1 MICILYESCLLLALP
16 DRSSSKYKVVVGTSL
31 ASTSIEESDNGK
43 GMLSTTYIERITDL
57 FRPPMPHRTIYLED
71 RFWKCWQDV

>member
-1 MICILYESCLLLALP
+1 MICVLYESCLLLALP

-43 GMLSTTYIERITDL
+43 GMLYTVDVHRTTY
-57 FRPPMPHRTIYLED
+57 
-71 RFWKCWQDV
+71 

>member
-43 GMLSTTYIERITDL
+43 GMSHATYNEQVTDF
-57 FRPPMPHRTIYLED
+57 FRFSMPHSTLYLEN
-71 RFWKCWQDV
+71 RVRKCW

>member
-31 ASTSIEESDNGK
+31 ASTNIEESDNGK
-43 GMLSTTYIERITDL
+43 GMLYTTYGERVTDF
-57 FRPPMPHRTIYLED
+57 FRPPMPHCTIHLED
-71 RFWKCWQDV
+71 RVRKRWQDV

>member
-16 DRSSSKYKVVVGTSL
+16 DRSSARYKVVVGTSL

-43 GMLSTTYIERITDL
+43 GMLLDVSDERL
-57 FRPPMPHRTIYLED
+57 ANFSRSPMPHSAIYLES
-71 RFWKCWQDV
+71 RV

>member
-16 DRSSSKYKVVVGTSL
+16 DRSSSKYTVVVGTSL

-43 GMLSTTYIERITDL
+43 GMFHATYNE
-57 FRPPMPHRTIYLED
+57 
-71 RFWKCWQDV
+71 

>member
-16 DRSSSKYKVVVGTSL
+16 DRSSSRYKVVVGTSL

-43 GMLSTTYIERITDL
+43 GLL
-57 FRPPMPHRTIYLED
+57 
-71 RFWKCWQDV
+71 

>member
-16 DRSSSKYKVVVGTSL
+16 DRSSAKYKVVVGTSL

-43 GMLSTTYIERITDL
+43 GTLLKTSDEGVAD
-57 FRPPMPHRTIYLED
+57 FSRPPMPHGAIHLET
-71 RFWKCWQDV
+71 RV